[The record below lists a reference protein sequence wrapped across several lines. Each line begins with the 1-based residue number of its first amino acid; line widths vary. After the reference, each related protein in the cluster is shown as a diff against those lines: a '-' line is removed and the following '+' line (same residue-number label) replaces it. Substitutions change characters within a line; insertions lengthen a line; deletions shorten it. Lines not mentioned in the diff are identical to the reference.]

1 MRRGQS
7 FGRRRV
13 VVGVRC
19 GFHVSIGCCW
29 LWASCLDGEVVAE
42 AVAHSYRIAAAA
54 AAVVVVVP
62 VQISL

>member
-1 MRRGQS
+1 
-7 FGRRRV
+7 V

-54 AAVVVVVP
+54 AAAVVVVVP